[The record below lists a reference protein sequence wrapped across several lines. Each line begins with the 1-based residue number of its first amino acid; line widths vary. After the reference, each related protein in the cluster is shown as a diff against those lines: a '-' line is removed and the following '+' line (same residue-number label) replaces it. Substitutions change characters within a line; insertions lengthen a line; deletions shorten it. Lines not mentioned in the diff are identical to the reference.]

1 MTRIAACLV
10 AVLACLEAV
19 LLIFYAGIP
28 DSAGESGGLS
38 LSFVGFLLVGA
49 YSVVRRP
56 RHRVGWAM
64 VGIGIGVSTGIL
76 GEYLVVRFPEA
87 LRPYIA
93 LLNSPLVAG
102 GFALIGFFLLWYPT
116 GEVPSQRWLWLERAM
131 TVLTVGAMLYY
142 LVRPGELG
150 ATGLENP
157 IGLEVL
163 APLRESAVEVGTQY
177 LLILLALTC
186 LGSLVVRYRR
196 GTWTVR
202 QQIRLI
208 LYPALAILAA
218 AAAGIVVES
227 LQPGPSGF
235 FPLVYILGYNG
246 IALGV
251 GVAIFRYRLYDIDRV
266 ISRTVSYVV
275 VVGLLGLV
283 FAAGVVLIPT
293 TFGVADSQLLVAGS
307 TLAVA
312 ALFNPLRTRVRM
324 WVDRRFNRPHY
335 DAARV
340 MDGFADSLRDRVD
353 PDGVAEGWL
362 GVVAV
367 TMQPVSAGVWVRES

>member
-1 MTRIAACLV
+1 
-10 AVLACLEAV
+10 
-19 LLIFYAGIP
+19 
-28 DSAGESGGLS
+28 
-38 LSFVGFLLVGA
+38 
-49 YSVVRRP
+49 
-56 RHRVGWAM
+56 
-64 VGIGIGVSTGIL
+64 
-76 GEYLVVRFPEA
+76 
-87 LRPYIA
+87 
-93 LLNSPLVAG
+93 
-102 GFALIGFFLLWYPT
+102 
-116 GEVPSQRWLWLERAM
+116 M